1 MSYTNTTPNY
11 DLPQFEASDRMTPVA
26 DFNGAFSAIDAALKA
41 NADNI
46 ADMDSDVAEAKSDA
60 ESALTT
66 ANSVAST
73 ANNALLQAQTAN
85 TTAGNA
91 LSTANGAVT
100 TANSAKAT
108 AEASAEN
115 LADEFD
121 SSETYSVGDYV
132 IYESVLYKCTVAHTG
147 DFVSSDFTAVKI
159 VDEMGQGGGG
169 GGADY
174 DTIFARMFDMTSE
187 DGTFTPSA
195 NITNQS
201 TSFKT
206 AFNSDKS
213 LGKIYGLISVAVTVS
228 STTDW
233 VEVGTLATNIGT
245 FDSDFYITGYSA
257 ILLNSSATVEQVT
270 QARLKVTTTGTVTIE
285 AIKLSTTAYMNIS
298 LPPCILHFEDFGD

>member
-26 DFNGAFSAIDAALKA
+26 DFNGAFSAIDTALKT

-46 ADMDSDVAEAKSDA
+46 ADMDSDVADAKSDA
-60 ESALTT
+60 ENALST

-100 TANSAKAT
+100 TANSASAL

-132 IYESVLYKCTVAHTG
+132 IYEGVLYKCTVAHTG
-147 DFVSSDFTAVKI
+147 DFVSADFTAVKI

-169 GGADY
+169 STGSGTYKSLAVTGDGVKTYGALFSELYTAFATDVGDNEIIVDCLTLDANDIHNTY
-174 DTIFARMFDMTSE
+174 DANDHRKQTIDTYY
-187 DGTFTPSA
+187 TFNRVFGRDEGS
-195 NITNQS
+195 S
-201 TSFKT
+201 TSKMQ
-206 AFNSDKS
+206 
-213 LGKIYGLISVAVTVS
+213 I
-228 STTDW
+228 
-233 VEVGTLATNIGT
+233 
-245 FDSDFYITGYSA
+245 
-257 ILLNSSATVEQVT
+257 ATVDLSNDNPT
-270 QARLKVTTTGTVTIE
+270 WFYANLLSTGTVTVGDNTSGVASDGYE
-285 AIKLSTTAYMNIS
+285 IKLYYRV
-298 LPPCILHFEDFGD
+298 FE

>member
-26 DFNGAFSAIDAALKA
+26 DFNGAFSAIDTALKA

-46 ADMDSDVAEAKSDA
+46 ADMDSDVADAKSDA

-91 LSTANGAVT
+91 LSTANSATT

-121 SSETYSVGDYV
+121 SSATYTVGDYV
-132 IYESVLYKCTVAHTG
+132 IYNGVLYKCRVAHTG
-147 DFVSSDFTAVKI
+147 DFVSADFTAVKI
-159 VDEMGQGGGG
+159 VDEMGGSS
-169 GGADY
+169 DY
-174 DTIFARMFDMTSE
+174 ANIFSRMFDMTSE
-187 DGTFTPSA
+187 VQTITPVSG
-195 NITNQS
+195 ITLNAS
-201 TSFKT
+201 SEVVLATN
-206 AFNSDKS
+206 ADKS
-213 LGKIYGLISVAVTVS
+213 LGKVYGQVIATVAVSTAGFQKIATIASGLNTISSEYIMKGYSMNAVANNVS
-228 STTDW
+228 SFTNGYLKFLTDGT
-233 VEVGTLATNIGT
+233 VELWGNINSAITNINC
-245 FDSDFYITGYSA
+245 D
-257 ILLNSSATVEQVT
+257 
-270 QARLKVTTTGTVTIE
+270 LK
-285 AIKLSTTAYMNIS
+285 
-298 LPPCILHFEDFGD
+298 PCILVLQDFGD